1 MLQFCLI
8 WVECYRKYFINLLSF
23 LRYKRILTR
32 EITSESSLRPPFWF
46 RHLCCDVTSGIS
58 AHRKSKASLG
68 PLQAR
73 VLSSFLQE
81 YFLVLTMVKRCV
93 VGSCNNSNKTGHS
106 THFFPKEERI
116 RRQWINFVQVKR
128 ADFLEPTEHSIIC
141 GAHFANE
148 CFDDDGMVKM
158 GFKDKRSYLKTSS
171 VPTIQPQRP
180 KALPEARKRT
190 IKSEEKEIPATASQT
205 PGKRSR
211 TSRAVHK
218 LSVSRVSKPM

>member
-1 MLQFCLI
+1 M
-8 WVECYRKYFINLLSF
+8 
-23 LRYKRILTR
+23 
-32 EITSESSLRPPFWF
+32 
-46 RHLCCDVTSGIS
+46 
-58 AHRKSKASLG
+58 
-68 PLQAR
+68 
-73 VLSSFLQE
+73 LSSFLQE
-81 YFLVLTMVKRCV
+81 YFSVLTMVKRCV

-116 RRQWINFVQVKR
+116 RRQWINFVQIKR

-148 CFDDDGMVKM
+148 CFEDDGMVKM
-158 GFKDKRSYLKTSS
+158 GLKDKRSNLKTGS

-190 IKSEEKEIPATASQT
+190 MKSEEKEIPPTASQT

-218 LSVSRVSKPM
+218 LSVSRVSKPILRRIFFIRSVLTVPPSSSIFYFFFTVIGR

>member
-1 MLQFCLI
+1 MTSRVESLPIGSQKHLWDLYKHVCCL
-8 WVECYRKYFINLLSF
+8 VS
-23 LRYKRILTR
+23 YKNI
-32 EITSESSLRPPFWF
+32 
-46 RHLCCDVTSGIS
+46 
-58 AHRKSKASLG
+58 
-68 PLQAR
+68 
-73 VLSSFLQE
+73 
-81 YFLVLTMVKRCV
+81 FLVLTLVKRCV

-116 RRQWINFVQVKR
+116 RRQWINFVQIKR

-148 CFDDDGMVKM
+148 CFEDDGMVKM
-158 GFKDKRSYLKTSS
+158 GLKDKRSNLKTGS

-190 IKSEEKEIPATASQT
+190 MKSEEKEIPATASQT

-211 TSRAVHK
+211 ISSAQV
-218 LSVSRVSKPM
+218 LSF

>member
-1 MLQFCLI
+1 MSRL
-8 WVECYRKYFINLLSF
+8 YTKS
-23 LRYKRILTR
+23 
-32 EITSESSLRPPFWF
+32 TSQIFYLFFDTSAFWPKKSPLKVHF
-46 RHLCCDVTSGIS
+46 VRHFDSAIFVVTS
-58 AHRKSKASLG
+58 RVESLPIG
-68 PLQAR
+68 SQKHLWDLYKH
-73 VLSSFLQE
+73 VCCLVS
-81 YFLVLTMVKRCV
+81 YKNIFLVLTLVKRCV

-116 RRQWINFVQVKR
+116 RRQWINFVQIKR

-148 CFDDDGMVKM
+148 CFEDDGMVKM
-158 GFKDKRSYLKTSS
+158 GLKDKRSNLKTGS

-190 IKSEEKEIPATASQT
+190 MKSEEKEIPATASQT

>member
-1 MLQFCLI
+1 M
-8 WVECYRKYFINLLSF
+8 
-23 LRYKRILTR
+23 
-32 EITSESSLRPPFWF
+32 
-46 RHLCCDVTSGIS
+46 
-58 AHRKSKASLG
+58 G

-81 YFLVLTMVKRCV
+81 YFSVLTMVKRCV

-116 RRQWINFVQVKR
+116 RHQWINFVQIKR

-148 CFDDDGMVKM
+148 CFEDDGMVKV
-158 GFKDKRSYLKTSS
+158 GLKDKRSNLKTGS

-190 IKSEEKEIPATASQT
+190 MKSEEKEIPATASQT